1 MKHIIAVLFL
11 SFMFIVNSVHAETV
25 STVKENLID
34 SLSQSGYLDKDKT
47 VEVKNKFISKEDK
60 TRQVVANTVSPDNEK
75 TWHKYVTWI
84 NLFKILGILLILV
97 AMGKFIKKVVKKLL
111 FIFISIPLIVYQ
123 IAILALSLTFTFLP
137 SAIHFWLSETVYIV
151 LLGAL
156 SNIAIISWII
166 AKNKY
171 LSALFNK
178 LMGKDDVLIGM
189 KISFISLIYFGYF
202 TITLPSYIFGFLS
215 VASFSIFMITTVL
228 WIISKLKQDSI
239 KENDFT
245 LSVVFCHLLA
255 LIGYTAF
262 SPTYDYFTPAVQY
275 LFSLIVLGVLIL
287 NTLPEIQSK
296 MKGFYFVFFTAIML
310 ISVYSYT
317 HFDTK
322 LISTLVF
329 TGYYI
334 LVFTW
339 LAYHTFKANMILGL
353 MSVGLFLY
361 GSALLLEK
369 YGSYLM
375 FSSF

>member
-1 MKHIIAVLFL
+1 
-11 SFMFIVNSVHAETV
+11 MFSINSVHAETV

-47 VEVKNKFISKEDK
+47 AEIKNKFVTKEDK
-60 TRQVVANTVSPDNEK
+60 TRQVVANTTSPDNEK
-75 TWHKYVTWI
+75 TWHKYITWI
-84 NLFKILGILLILV
+84 NLFKILGVLLILV

-111 FIFISIPLIVYQ
+111 FVFISIPLIVYQ

-189 KISFISLIYFGYF
+189 KISFISLLYFGYF

-262 SPTYDYFTPAVQY
+262 SPTYNYFTPAVQY
-275 LFSLIVLGVLIL
+275 LFSLIVLGVLIP

-296 MKGFYFVFFTAIML
+296 MKGFYFVVFTAIML

>member
-75 TWHKYVTWI
+75 TWHKYITWI
-84 NLFKILGILLILV
+84 NLFKILGVLLILV

-111 FIFISIPLIVYQ
+111 FVFISIPLIVYQ

-178 LMGKDDVLIGM
+178 LIGKDDVLIGM
-189 KISFISLIYFGYF
+189 KISFISLLYFGYF

-262 SPTYDYFTPAVQY
+262 SQTYNYFTPAVQY
-275 LFSLIVLGVLIL
+275 LFSLIVLGVLIP

-296 MKGFYFVFFTAIML
+296 MKSFYFVVFTSIML

>member
-47 VEVKNKFISKEDK
+47 AEVKNKFISKEDTTK
-60 TRQVVANTVSPDNEK
+60 QVVASTASPET

-111 FIFISIPLIVYQ
+111 FVFISIPLIVYQ

-156 SNIAIISWII
+156 SNIAIISWLI

-171 LSALFNK
+171 LSAVFDK
-178 LMGKDDVLIGM
+178 LIGKDDVLIGL
-189 KISFISLIYFGYF
+189 KLSVISFIYFSYF
-202 TITLPSYIFGFLS
+202 AVSLPSYIFGFLS
-215 VASFSIFMITTVL
+215 VASFSIFIITTSI
-228 WIISKLKQDSI
+228 WIISRIKKDSVD
-239 KENDFT
+239 ENEFT
-245 LSVVFCHLLA
+245 LSVIFSHLAA
-255 LIGYTAF
+255 LISYTIF
-262 SPTYDYFTPAVQY
+262 SPTYNYFTPGVQY
-275 LFSLIVLGVLIL
+275 LFSIIVLGALIP
-287 NTLPEIQSK
+287 NTLPEIKSK
-296 MKGFYFVFFTAIML
+296 MKPFYFVVFTVIML
-310 ISVYSYT
+310 ISVYSYI

-329 TGYYI
+329 IGYYI
-334 LVFTW
+334 LVFAW